1 MRFRCVTLRALCNPA
16 TFLFLFLFLKFF
28 LFQITNSSETLR
40 FPRFSEQRNVSGT
53 DCRGD
58 TSRAALLGMRDGVE
72 LTSGGSMKR
81 IVATRSIYRRRRN
94 TAAADTA
101 GASCLRPLILGLV
114 WIALTFTVDVTSL
127 VWRCA
132 ICRRPGKNT
141 AVFNTINLFF
151 KLQST
156 FCQFP
161 TITVSECCLI
171 KFLQYSF
178 T

>member
-1 MRFRCVTLRALCNPA
+1 MGLKITIITREKTRRTSRGISRCAFAVWRYAALCSPA
-16 TFLFLFLFLKFF
+16 TLLFLKFF

-58 TSRAALLGMRDGVE
+58 ASRAALLGMRDGVE

-101 GASCLRPLILGLV
+101 DRAGASCLRPLILRLV

-132 ICRRPGKNT
+132 IYRRPGKNT

-151 KLQST
+151 KL
-156 FCQFP
+156 
-161 TITVSECCLI
+161 
-171 KFLQYSF
+171 
-178 T
+178 

>member
-1 MRFRCVTLRALCNPA
+1 
-16 TFLFLFLFLKFF
+16 
-28 LFQITNSSETLR
+28 LR

-58 TSRAALLGMRDGVE
+58 ASRAALLGMRDGVE

-101 GASCLRPLILGLV
+101 DRAGASCLRPLIPRLV

-132 ICRRPGKNT
+132 IYRRPGKNT
-141 AVFNTINLFF
+141 VVFVVSDVVLTTSYIRLQNCTVCGSISRKVPFLKFVIN
-151 KLQST
+151 KKSDDK
-156 FCQFP
+156 
-161 TITVSECCLI
+161 IKKKGVSYRMRSVGSSP
-171 KFLQYSF
+171 FLRP
-178 T
+178 